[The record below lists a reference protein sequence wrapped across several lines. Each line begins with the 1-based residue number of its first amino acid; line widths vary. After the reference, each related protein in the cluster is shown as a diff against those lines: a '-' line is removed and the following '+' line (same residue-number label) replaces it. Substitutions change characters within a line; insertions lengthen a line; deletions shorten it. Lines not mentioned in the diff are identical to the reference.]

1 MTPKDATTQ
10 LLNMGCKYLRVVDM
24 DGDIIVA
31 QNKNT
36 TENLSPSGLKK
47 QAERIAKFCN
57 TAPNGHFVIQGK
69 TSPQSKPT
77 SIVYEKGEPA
87 PTVAAPSRP
96 ISDSQ
101 ENVLSYGAALKM
113 HEELANLRAENTRL
127 QDLAENLQGD
137 LEELENEAVQAAETT
152 LGDSPAMGALSQLAG
167 ILPAIVDKWFE
178 QQKEKNEIE
187 KAKLMAMMQQQQR
200 PNGQQQYQ
208 EHQQYQE

>member
-10 LLNMGCKYLRVVDM
+10 LINMGCKYLRVVDM
-24 DGDIIVA
+24 EGDIIVA

-47 QAERIAKFCN
+47 QAERIAQFCN

-77 SIVYEKGEPA
+77 SIVYEKGEQGPA
-87 PTVAAPSRP
+87 IAATAQQVAPSRP
-96 ISDSQ
+96 ISDH

-127 QDLAENLQGD
+127 QDLVENLQGD
-137 LEELENEAVQAAETT
+137 LEELENEAAAASETT
-152 LGDSPAMGALSQLAG
+152 LGDSPAMGALGQLAG

-200 PNGQQQYQ
+200 QNGQQYQ
-208 EHQQYQE
+208 E